1 MVKSLLYRLA
11 RSADLFKGGC
21 PVIPATKY
29 ETACLGDGPFEHL
42 TAWIQD
48 FKSNYAQTDSSGQK
62 WDFTSV
68 MASVGL
74 GPPGLG
80 ALLSIGGRVNLQIK
94 NDRTKTSTV
103 MTMYQRYV
111 QKATNIK
118 MNYELDEYVQALPNE
133 IYYLD
138 GYTNGYWSELKFH
151 FTFDKNDKLKSF
163 QAFFWIKI
171 FIFKLE
177 FKIFDIFSKAN
188 KLKATCTVFLK
199 QLKPDGTI
207 LDITQDVDI
216 SDPSQTA
223 AIVENWV
230 SRVKQEDDNY
240 KPMEYI
246 FKSGPKLNNG
256 NSGKGLR
263 ELIVFRAMLAKLV
276 DFMAFPGS
284 TCIRNGV
291 TIVENEAAAQNKL
304 NAMDGLINSAMAGT
318 TIQTKQLAEIL
329 NPVEVIF
336 VKENCM

>member
-1 MVKSLLYRLA
+1 M
-11 RSADLFKGGC
+11 
-21 PVIPATKY
+21 IPATKY
-29 ETACLGDGPFEHL
+29 ETACLGDGPFEHV

-48 FKSNYAQTDSSGQK
+48 FKSNYAQTDSSRQK
-62 WDFTSV
+62 WDFTNV

-80 ALLSIGGRVNLQIK
+80 AVLSIGGRVNLQIK
-94 NDRTKTSTV
+94 NDRHKSSTV

-118 MNYELDEYVQALPNE
+118 LNYQLDEYVQALPAE

-138 GYTNGYWSELKFH
+138 GHTNGYWSELKFF
-151 FTFDKNDKLKSF
+151 FTFDRNDKLKSF

-171 FIFKLE
+171 WIFKLE
-177 FKIFDIFSKAN
+177 FKIFDIFNKAN
-188 KLKATCTVFLK
+188 RLKATCTVMLK

-207 LDITQDVDI
+207 LNLTQDVDI

-223 AIVENWV
+223 EIVENWV

-246 FKSGPKLNNG
+246 FKSGPSLNNG

-263 ELIVFRAMLAKLV
+263 EMIVFRSMLAKLV

-284 TCIRNGV
+284 TCVRNGH
-291 TIVENEAAAQNKL
+291 TIVANEAAAQNKL
-304 NAMDGLINSAMAGT
+304 DRMDHLINSAMAGT
-318 TIQTKQLAEIL
+318 TIQARQLSEIL
-329 NPVEVIF
+329 NPIEVIH